1 MRSRTYRGSKRRTR
15 KAGRRKS
22 YRGGQPRWPAPSNP
36 TPSVGC
42 RFPHFRP
49 LVLSQ
54 FGGRKVT
61 KKYRRRKQV
70 KRKSKTRRGANG
82 DSPATPDTVAYPSS
96 PPQGPYTSTTQD
108 LGWGNLDQYGTMYGS
123 G

>member
-1 MRSRTYRGSKRRTR
+1 MRTRRYRGGKRRAMKTR
-15 KAGRRKS
+15 RRKL
-22 YRGGQPRWPAPSNP
+22 YKGGQPRWPAPSNP

-61 KKYRRRKQV
+61 KKYRRHKRV
-70 KRKSKTRRGANG
+70 KKKI
-82 DSPATPDTVAYPSS
+82 
-96 PPQGPYTSTTQD
+96 
-108 LGWGNLDQYGTMYGS
+108 
-123 G
+123 